1 MVPLRND
8 LDLTKLPEESELDYH
23 KRLVYGKMVD
33 GTLSDFDYAELS
45 PFLYGKEYSSDNTR
59 KMLYGS
65 CKTLELMDREGLKT
79 ISKQD
84 VLNEIEA
91 KTFELK
97 KERQRMFDQRR
108 EYNKLSSLE
117 GRQEHLYESLI
128 DAANKLS
135 TTVGKVYPISVNP
148 MGAFGELGVPISDNE
163 AVLVFS
169 DWHYGLKVKN
179 IFNEYDTQICKERVN
194 AVVTSAAERIA
205 LHGCQTLHIFVL
217 GDLYHGAIH
226 VGARVAS
233 EELVCDQLMQVSE
246 ILAQSIEYLSH
257 YVQNVKV
264 YVTYGNHA
272 RTVQNKNDSIHRD
285 NMERVVP
292 WWLKARFA
300 SYGNNKIEVV
310 EDDGTEF
317 IFANPCG
324 HGICASH
331 GDNDSVKASPRLMTT
346 LFHKR
351 YGKDVEY
358 IIQGDKHHRE
368 SFEEMGIESVMCGS
382 LCGTDDYA
390 NDRRL
395 YSTPSQLLL
404 IVNPEIGIDAEY
416 RLKCA

>member
-1 MVPLRND
+1 MDNTVCSPLEKRPN
-8 LDLTKLPEESELDYH
+8 ESELDYH
-23 KRLVYGKMVD
+23 RRLVYGKMVD
-33 GTLSDFDYAELS
+33 GTLSDVDYAELS
-45 PFLYGKEYSSDNTR
+45 IPLYGKEYASDNTR

-65 CKTLELMDREGLKT
+65 CKTLELIDKEGFKT
-79 ISKQD
+79 ISKQE

-135 TTVGKVYPISVNP
+135 TTVGKVYPNSVNP

-194 AVVTSAAERIA
+194 AVVTSGAERIA
-205 LHGCQTLHIFVL
+205 LHGCQALHIFVL

>member
-1 MVPLRND
+1 MTDSAVYSPLARRSNE
-8 LDLTKLPEESELDYH
+8 TEVDYH
-23 KRLVYGKMVD
+23 KRLIYGKLVD
-33 GTLSDFDYAELS
+33 KTLSDYDYSELS
-45 PFLYGKEYSSDNTR
+45 KYVYGENYSADVAR
-59 KMLYGS
+59 RMMYGS
-65 CKTLELMDREGLKT
+65 RRTLEMLDKANIQSAGGQE
-79 ISKQD
+79 I
-84 VLNEIEA
+84 LNKIEA
-91 KTFELK
+91 QTIELK

-117 GRQEHLYESLI
+117 GRQEHLYESLV
-128 DAANKLS
+128 DAANKLNS
-135 TTVGKVYPISVNP
+135 TVGEIYPRFGDTV
-148 MGAFGELGVPISDNE
+148 GALGEPGVTVLDNE

-264 YVTYGNHA
+264 YMTYGNHA

-300 SYGNNKIEVV
+300 AYGNDKIEIV
-310 EDDGTEF
+310 EDDGNEF
-317 IFANPCG
+317 IFASPCG

-368 SFEEMGIESVMCGS
+368 SFEELGTEAVMCGS

-416 RLKCA
+416 RIKCA

>member
-1 MVPLRND
+1 MTDSAVYSPLARRSNE
-8 LDLTKLPEESELDYH
+8 TEVDYH
-23 KRLVYGKMVD
+23 KRLIYGKLVD
-33 GTLSDFDYAELS
+33 KTLSDYDYSELS
-45 PFLYGKEYSSDNTR
+45 KYVYGENYSADVAR
-59 KMLYGS
+59 RMMYGS
-65 CKTLELMDREGLKT
+65 RRTLEMLDKANIQSAGGQE
-79 ISKQD
+79 I
-84 VLNEIEA
+84 LNKIEA
-91 KTFELK
+91 QTIELK

-128 DAANKLS
+128 DAANRLNI
-135 TTVGKVYPISVNP
+135 TVGEVYPDFVNP
-148 MGAFGELGVPISDNE
+148 TGVLGELGVPVSDNE

-300 SYGNNKIEVV
+300 SCGNDKIEVV

-331 GDNDSVKASPRLMTT
+331 GDNDSVKASPRLMAT

-368 SFEEMGIESVMCGS
+368 SFEELGTEAVMCGS